1 MLSLNR
7 TKVMSIPEFLQECE
21 RERLEKQ
28 YNLTNLDKIIGHI
41 KRNKRLYRRLVFNV
55 ALTCLLMNIDLSIAY
70 ASAVNVDDA
79 IRKIEEITDQLLKFV
94 VDNQIKIILGGG
106 NIVDAAVQAGYK
118 DKVYHASTGGVAT
131 LEFIGGTSPLLD
143 SFSLCFT
150 PNLSCSSVITNASLL
165 YTTFS

>member
-79 IRKIEEITDQLLKFV
+79 IRKIEEITDQLLKLAQVVGSSVNLVFV
-94 VDNQIKIILGGG
+94 LKNVVGEIFRGNG
-106 NIVDAAVQAGYK
+106 NISKPVLNYIWIQLVLFFLP
-118 DKVYHASTGGVAT
+118 T
-131 LEFIGGTSPLLD
+131 LGDII
-143 SFSLCFT
+143 
-150 PNLSCSSVITNASLL
+150 SSIADN
-165 YTTFS
+165 

>member
-70 ASAVNVDDA
+70 ANAVNVDDA
-79 IRKIEEITDQLLKFV
+79 IRKIEEITDQLLRLAQVVGSSVNLVFV
-94 VDNQIKIILGGG
+94 FKIVVGEIFRGNG
-106 NIVDAAVQAGYK
+106 NISKPVLNYIWIQLVLFFLP
-118 DKVYHASTGGVAT
+118 T
-131 LEFIGGTSPLLD
+131 LGDII
-143 SFSLCFT
+143 
-150 PNLSCSSVITNASLL
+150 SSIADN
-165 YTTFS
+165 

>member
-41 KRNKRLYRRLVFNV
+41 KRNKILYRRLVFNV

-70 ASAVNVDDA
+70 ANAVNVDDA
-79 IRKIEEITDQLLKFV
+79 IRKIEEITDQLLKLAQVVGSSVNLVFV
-94 VDNQIKIILGGG
+94 FKNVVGEIFRGNG
-106 NIVDAAVQAGYK
+106 NISKPVLNYIWIQLVLFFLP
-118 DKVYHASTGGVAT
+118 T
-131 LEFIGGTSPLLD
+131 LGDII
-143 SFSLCFT
+143 
-150 PNLSCSSVITNASLL
+150 SSIADN
-165 YTTFS
+165 

>member
-41 KRNKRLYRRLVFNV
+41 KRNKRLDRRLVFNV

-79 IRKIEEITDQLLKFV
+79 IRKIEEITDQLLKLAQVVGSSVNLVFV
-94 VDNQIKIILGGG
+94 FKNVVGEIFRGNG
-106 NIVDAAVQAGYK
+106 NISKPVLNYIWIQLVLFFLP
-118 DKVYHASTGGVAT
+118 T
-131 LEFIGGTSPLLD
+131 LGDII
-143 SFSLCFT
+143 
-150 PNLSCSSVITNASLL
+150 SSIADN
-165 YTTFS
+165 

>member
-21 RERLEKQ
+21 RERLENQ

-79 IRKIEEITDQLLKFV
+79 IRKIEEITDQLLRLAQVVGSSVNLIFV
-94 VDNQIKIILGGG
+94 FKNVVGEIFRGNG
-106 NIVDAAVQAGYK
+106 NISKPVLNYIWIQLVLFFLP
-118 DKVYHASTGGVAT
+118 T
-131 LEFIGGTSPLLD
+131 LGDII
-143 SFSLCFT
+143 
-150 PNLSCSSVITNASLL
+150 SSIADN
-165 YTTFS
+165 

>member
-70 ASAVNVDDA
+70 ANVVNVDDA
-79 IRKIEEITDQLLKFV
+79 IRKIEEITDQLLKLAQVVGSSVNLVFV
-94 VDNQIKIILGGG
+94 FKNVVGEIFRGNG
-106 NIVDAAVQAGYK
+106 NISKPVLNYIWIQLVLFFLP
-118 DKVYHASTGGVAT
+118 T
-131 LEFIGGTSPLLD
+131 LGDII
-143 SFSLCFT
+143 
-150 PNLSCSSVITNASLL
+150 SSIADN
-165 YTTFS
+165 

>member
-41 KRNKRLYRRLVFNV
+41 KRNKKLYRRLVFNV

-70 ASAVNVDDA
+70 ANAVNVDDA
-79 IRKIEEITDQLLKFV
+79 IRKIEEITDQLLRLAQVVGSSVNLIFV
-94 VDNQIKIILGGG
+94 FKNVVGEIFRGNG
-106 NIVDAAVQAGYK
+106 NISKPVLNYIWIQLVLFFLP
-118 DKVYHASTGGVAT
+118 T
-131 LEFIGGTSPLLD
+131 LGDII
-143 SFSLCFT
+143 
-150 PNLSCSSVITNASLL
+150 SSIADN
-165 YTTFS
+165 

>member
-28 YNLTNLDKIIGHI
+28 YNLTNLDKVIGHI

-55 ALTCLLMNIDLSIAY
+55 ALTCLLMNIDLSITY

-79 IRKIEEITDQLLKFV
+79 IRKIEEITDQLLKLAQVVGSSVNLVFV
-94 VDNQIKIILGGG
+94 FKNVVGEIFRGNG
-106 NIVDAAVQAGYK
+106 NISKPVLNYIWIQLVLFFLP
-118 DKVYHASTGGVAT
+118 T
-131 LEFIGGTSPLLD
+131 LGDII
-143 SFSLCFT
+143 
-150 PNLSCSSVITNASLL
+150 SSIADN
-165 YTTFS
+165 

>member
-28 YNLTNLDKIIGHI
+28 YNLTILDKIIGHI

-79 IRKIEEITDQLLKFV
+79 IRKIEEITDQLLKLAQVVGSSVNLVFV
-94 VDNQIKIILGGG
+94 FKNVVGEIFRGNG
-106 NIVDAAVQAGYK
+106 NISKPVLNYIWIQLVLFFLP
-118 DKVYHASTGGVAT
+118 T
-131 LEFIGGTSPLLD
+131 LGDII
-143 SFSLCFT
+143 
-150 PNLSCSSVITNASLL
+150 SSIADN
-165 YTTFS
+165 

>member
-21 RERLEKQ
+21 RDRLEKQ

-79 IRKIEEITDQLLKFV
+79 IRKIEEITDQLLKLAQVVGSSVNLVFV
-94 VDNQIKIILGGG
+94 FKNVVGEIFRGNG
-106 NIVDAAVQAGYK
+106 NISKPVLNYIWIQLVLFFLP
-118 DKVYHASTGGVAT
+118 T
-131 LEFIGGTSPLLD
+131 LGDII
-143 SFSLCFT
+143 
-150 PNLSCSSVITNASLL
+150 SSIADN
-165 YTTFS
+165 

>member
-70 ASAVNVDDA
+70 ANAVNVDDA
-79 IRKIEEITDQLLKFV
+79 IRKIEEITDQLLKLAQVVGSSVNLVFV
-94 VDNQIKIILGGG
+94 FKNVVGEIFRGNG
-106 NIVDAAVQAGYK
+106 NISKPVLNYIWIQLVLFFLP
-118 DKVYHASTGGVAT
+118 T
-131 LEFIGGTSPLLD
+131 LGDII
-143 SFSLCFT
+143 
-150 PNLSCSSVITNASLL
+150 SSIADN
-165 YTTFS
+165 

>member
-41 KRNKRLYRRLVFNV
+41 KRNKRLYQRLVFNV

-79 IRKIEEITDQLLKFV
+79 IRKIEEITDQLLKLAQVVGSSVNLVFV
-94 VDNQIKIILGGG
+94 FKNVVGEIFRGNG
-106 NIVDAAVQAGYK
+106 NISKPVLNYIWIQLVLFFLP
-118 DKVYHASTGGVAT
+118 T
-131 LEFIGGTSPLLD
+131 LGDII
-143 SFSLCFT
+143 
-150 PNLSCSSVITNASLL
+150 SSIADN
-165 YTTFS
+165 

>member
-79 IRKIEEITDQLLKFV
+79 IRKIEDITDQLLKLAQVVGSSVNLVFV
-94 VDNQIKIILGGG
+94 FKNVVGEIFRGNG
-106 NIVDAAVQAGYK
+106 NISKPVLNYIWIQLVLFFLP
-118 DKVYHASTGGVAT
+118 T
-131 LEFIGGTSPLLD
+131 LGDII
-143 SFSLCFT
+143 
-150 PNLSCSSVITNASLL
+150 SSIADN
-165 YTTFS
+165 

>member
-70 ASAVNVDDA
+70 ASVVNVDDA
-79 IRKIEEITDQLLKFV
+79 IRKIEEITDQLLRLAQVVGSSVNLIFV
-94 VDNQIKIILGGG
+94 FKNVVGEIFRGNG
-106 NIVDAAVQAGYK
+106 NISKPVLNYIWIQLVLFFLP
-118 DKVYHASTGGVAT
+118 T
-131 LEFIGGTSPLLD
+131 LGDII
-143 SFSLCFT
+143 
-150 PNLSCSSVITNASLL
+150 SSIADN
-165 YTTFS
+165 

>member
-55 ALTCLLMNIDLSIAY
+55 ALTCLLMNIDLSIVY

-79 IRKIEEITDQLLKFV
+79 IRKIEEITDQLLRLAQVVGSSVNLIFV
-94 VDNQIKIILGGG
+94 FKNVVGEIFRGNG
-106 NIVDAAVQAGYK
+106 NISKPVLNYIWIQLVLFFLP
-118 DKVYHASTGGVAT
+118 T
-131 LEFIGGTSPLLD
+131 LGDII
-143 SFSLCFT
+143 
-150 PNLSCSSVITNASLL
+150 SSIADN
-165 YTTFS
+165 

>member
-1 MLSLNR
+1 MLLLNR

-79 IRKIEEITDQLLKFV
+79 IRKIEEITDQLLKLAQVVGSSVNLVFV
-94 VDNQIKIILGGG
+94 FKNVVGEIFRGNG
-106 NIVDAAVQAGYK
+106 NISKPVLNYIWIQLVLFFLP
-118 DKVYHASTGGVAT
+118 T
-131 LEFIGGTSPLLD
+131 LGDII
-143 SFSLCFT
+143 
-150 PNLSCSSVITNASLL
+150 SSIADN
-165 YTTFS
+165 

>member
-70 ASAVNVDDA
+70 ANAVNVDDA
-79 IRKIEEITDQLLKFV
+79 IRKIEEIPDQ
-94 VDNQIKIILGGG
+94 
-106 NIVDAAVQAGYK
+106 
-118 DKVYHASTGGVAT
+118 
-131 LEFIGGTSPLLD
+131 
-143 SFSLCFT
+143 
-150 PNLSCSSVITNASLL
+150 
-165 YTTFS
+165 

>member
-79 IRKIEEITDQLLKFV
+79 IRKIEESTEQLLKLAQVVGSSVNLVFV
-94 VDNQIKIILGGG
+94 FKNVVGEIFRGNG
-106 NIVDAAVQAGYK
+106 NISKPVLNYIWIQLVLFFLP
-118 DKVYHASTGGVAT
+118 T
-131 LEFIGGTSPLLD
+131 LGDII
-143 SFSLCFT
+143 
-150 PNLSCSSVITNASLL
+150 SSIADN
-165 YTTFS
+165 

>member
-28 YNLTNLDKIIGHI
+28 YNLTNLDKVIGHI

-70 ASAVNVDDA
+70 ANAVNVDDA
-79 IRKIEEITDQLLKFV
+79 IRKIEEITDQLLRLAQVVGSSVNLIFV
-94 VDNQIKIILGGG
+94 FKNVVGEIFRGNG
-106 NIVDAAVQAGYK
+106 NISKPVLNYIWIQLVLFFLP
-118 DKVYHASTGGVAT
+118 T
-131 LEFIGGTSPLLD
+131 LGDII
-143 SFSLCFT
+143 
-150 PNLSCSSVITNASLL
+150 SSIADN
-165 YTTFS
+165 

>member
-41 KRNKRLYRRLVFNV
+41 KRNKRLYQRLVFNV

-79 IRKIEEITDQLLKFV
+79 IRKIEEITDQLLRLAQVVGSSVNLVFV
-94 VDNQIKIILGGG
+94 FKNVVGEIFRGNG
-106 NIVDAAVQAGYK
+106 NISKPVLNYIWIQLVLFFLP
-118 DKVYHASTGGVAT
+118 T
-131 LEFIGGTSPLLD
+131 LGDII
-143 SFSLCFT
+143 
-150 PNLSCSSVITNASLL
+150 SSIADN
-165 YTTFS
+165 

>member
-70 ASAVNVDDA
+70 ANVVNVDDA
-79 IRKIEEITDQLLKFV
+79 IRKIEEITDQLLRLAQVVGSSVNLIFV
-94 VDNQIKIILGGG
+94 FKNVVGEIFRGNG
-106 NIVDAAVQAGYK
+106 NISKPVLNYIWIQLVLFFLP
-118 DKVYHASTGGVAT
+118 T
-131 LEFIGGTSPLLD
+131 LGDII
-143 SFSLCFT
+143 
-150 PNLSCSSVITNASLL
+150 SSIADN
-165 YTTFS
+165 

>member
-70 ASAVNVDDA
+70 ASVVNVDDA
-79 IRKIEEITDQLLKFV
+79 IRKIEEITDQLLKLAQVVGSSVNLVFV
-94 VDNQIKIILGGG
+94 FKNVVGEIFRGNG
-106 NIVDAAVQAGYK
+106 NISKPVLNYIWIQLVLFFLP
-118 DKVYHASTGGVAT
+118 T
-131 LEFIGGTSPLLD
+131 LGDII
-143 SFSLCFT
+143 
-150 PNLSCSSVITNASLL
+150 SSIADN
-165 YTTFS
+165 

>member
-70 ASAVNVDDA
+70 ANVVNVDDA
-79 IRKIEEITDQLLKFV
+79 IRKIEEITDQLLRLAQVVGSSVNLVFVFKNVVVIPIISKFSLDKAKYRV
-94 VDNQIKIILGGG
+94 NKSSISSPLSVSIIILLFL
-106 NIVDAAVQAGYK
+106 I
-118 DKVYHASTGGVAT
+118 
-131 LEFIGGTSPLLD
+131 I
-143 SFSLCFT
+143 
-150 PNLSCSSVITNASLL
+150 
-165 YTTFS
+165 

>member
-70 ASAVNVDDA
+70 ASVVNVDDA
-79 IRKIEEITDQLLKFV
+79 IRKIEEITDQLLRLAQVVGSSVNLIFV
-94 VDNQIKIILGGG
+94 FKNVVGEIFRGNG
-106 NIVDAAVQAGYK
+106 NISKSVLNYIWIQLVLFFLP
-118 DKVYHASTGGVAT
+118 T
-131 LEFIGGTSPLLD
+131 LGDII
-143 SFSLCFT
+143 
-150 PNLSCSSVITNASLL
+150 SSIADN
-165 YTTFS
+165 

>member
-41 KRNKRLYRRLVFNV
+41 KRNKKLYRRLVFNV

-79 IRKIEEITDQLLKFV
+79 IRKIEEITDQLLKLAQVVGSSVNLVFV
-94 VDNQIKIILGGG
+94 FKNVVGEIFRGNG
-106 NIVDAAVQAGYK
+106 NISKPVLNYIWIQLVLFFLP
-118 DKVYHASTGGVAT
+118 T
-131 LEFIGGTSPLLD
+131 LGDII
-143 SFSLCFT
+143 
-150 PNLSCSSVITNASLL
+150 SSIADN
-165 YTTFS
+165 

>member
-79 IRKIEEITDQLLKFV
+79 IRKIEEITDQLLRLAQVVGSSVNLVFV
-94 VDNQIKIILGGG
+94 FKNVVGEIFRGNG
-106 NIVDAAVQAGYK
+106 NISKPVLNYIWIQLVLFFLP
-118 DKVYHASTGGVAT
+118 T
-131 LEFIGGTSPLLD
+131 LGDII
-143 SFSLCFT
+143 
-150 PNLSCSSVITNASLL
+150 SSIADN
-165 YTTFS
+165 

>member
-41 KRNKRLYRRLVFNV
+41 KRNKRLYRKLVFNI

-70 ASAVNVDDA
+70 ASVVNVDDA
-79 IRKIEEITDQLLKFV
+79 IRKIEEVTDQLLKLAQVVGSSVNLVFV
-94 VDNQIKIILGGG
+94 FKNVVGEIFRGNG
-106 NIVDAAVQAGYK
+106 NISKPVLNYIWIQLVLFFLP
-118 DKVYHASTGGVAT
+118 T
-131 LEFIGGTSPLLD
+131 LGDII
-143 SFSLCFT
+143 
-150 PNLSCSSVITNASLL
+150 SSIADN
-165 YTTFS
+165 

>member
-41 KRNKRLYRRLVFNV
+41 KRNKKLYRRLVFNV

-70 ASAVNVDDA
+70 ANVVNVDDA
-79 IRKIEEITDQLLKFV
+79 IRKIEEITDQLLRLAQVVGSSVNLIFV
-94 VDNQIKIILGGG
+94 FKNVVGEIFRGNG
-106 NIVDAAVQAGYK
+106 NISKPVLNYIWIQLVLFFLP
-118 DKVYHASTGGVAT
+118 T
-131 LEFIGGTSPLLD
+131 LGDII
-143 SFSLCFT
+143 
-150 PNLSCSSVITNASLL
+150 SSIADN
-165 YTTFS
+165 

>member
-79 IRKIEEITDQLLKFV
+79 IRKIEEITDQLLKLAQVVGSSVNLVFV
-94 VDNQIKIILGGG
+94 FKNVVGEIFRGNG
-106 NIVDAAVQAGYK
+106 NISKPVLNYIWIQLVLFFLP
-118 DKVYHASTGGVAT
+118 T
-131 LEFIGGTSPLLD
+131 LGDII
-143 SFSLCFT
+143 
-150 PNLSCSSVITNASLL
+150 SSIADN
-165 YTTFS
+165 

>member
-1 MLSLNR
+1 MLSLNK

-79 IRKIEEITDQLLKFV
+79 IRKIEEITDQLLKLAQVVGSSVNLVFV
-94 VDNQIKIILGGG
+94 FKNVVGEIFRGNG
-106 NIVDAAVQAGYK
+106 NISKPVLNYIWIQLVLFFLP
-118 DKVYHASTGGVAT
+118 T
-131 LEFIGGTSPLLD
+131 LGDII
-143 SFSLCFT
+143 
-150 PNLSCSSVITNASLL
+150 SSIADN
-165 YTTFS
+165 

>member
-70 ASAVNVDDA
+70 ANAVNVDDA
-79 IRKIEEITDQLLKFV
+79 IRKIEEITDQLLRLAQVVGSSVNLVFV
-94 VDNQIKIILGGG
+94 FKNVVGEIFRGNG
-106 NIVDAAVQAGYK
+106 NISKPVLNYIWIQLVLFFLP
-118 DKVYHASTGGVAT
+118 T
-131 LEFIGGTSPLLD
+131 LGDII
-143 SFSLCFT
+143 
-150 PNLSCSSVITNASLL
+150 SSIADN
-165 YTTFS
+165 

>member
-55 ALTCLLMNIDLSIAY
+55 ALTCLLMNIDISIAY

-79 IRKIEEITDQLLKFV
+79 IRKIEEITDQLLKLAQVVGSSVNLVFV
-94 VDNQIKIILGGG
+94 FKNVVGEIFRGNG
-106 NIVDAAVQAGYK
+106 NISKPVLNYIWIQLVLFFLP
-118 DKVYHASTGGVAT
+118 T
-131 LEFIGGTSPLLD
+131 LGDII
-143 SFSLCFT
+143 
-150 PNLSCSSVITNASLL
+150 SSIADN
-165 YTTFS
+165 

>member
-41 KRNKRLYRRLVFNV
+41 KRNKRLYQRLVFNV
-55 ALTCLLMNIDLSIAY
+55 ALTCLLMNIDLSITY

-79 IRKIEEITDQLLKFV
+79 IRKIEEITDQLLKLAQVVGSSVNLVFV
-94 VDNQIKIILGGG
+94 FKNVVGEIFRSNG
-106 NIVDAAVQAGYK
+106 NISKPVLNYIWIQLVLFFLP
-118 DKVYHASTGGVAT
+118 T
-131 LEFIGGTSPLLD
+131 LGDII
-143 SFSLCFT
+143 
-150 PNLSCSSVITNASLL
+150 SSIADN
-165 YTTFS
+165 